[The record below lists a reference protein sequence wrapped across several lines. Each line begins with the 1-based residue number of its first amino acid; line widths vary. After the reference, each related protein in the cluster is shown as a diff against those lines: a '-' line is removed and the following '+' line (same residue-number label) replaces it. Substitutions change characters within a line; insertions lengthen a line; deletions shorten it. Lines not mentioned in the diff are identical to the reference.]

1 MSPNLSPNLTMIS
14 DGKKFMWDGQLYD
27 NKEDAS
33 RAGESYQKENFE
45 IEIVEEDGKFLV
57 YTRRTVKEW
66 VAATQ

>member
-1 MSPNLSPNLTMIS
+1 MSPDLAIIS

-33 RAGESYQKENFE
+33 RAGQAYQNENFQ
-45 IEIVEEDGKFLV
+45 IEMVEEGGKFLV

-66 VAATQ
+66 VATAQ